1 MKGMI
6 CTLLSCHIQIELNI
20 TIRQRNPH
28 YPQLPDNW
36 VTTYIETINEY
47 RPDTMTPSSSHTQ
60 TFELYSVP
68 IFNTGGPEIL
78 LGNAIG
84 SAKQVVKKGDVL
96 LCKINPHI
104 NRVWEL
110 TNKSDL
116 VQIASSEWI
125 VVRSSALNPSFMKF
139 YFESPG
145 FRKLLCSQVSGVGG
159 SLTRAQPAVVK
170 KYEIP
175 IPPYKEQ
182 LRIVEAISAWN
193 MILDKISNSLN

>member
-1 MKGMI
+1 M
-6 CTLLSCHIQIELNI
+6 
-20 TIRQRNPH
+20 NPA
-28 YPQLPDNW
+28 
-36 VTTYIETINEY
+36 IN
-47 RPDTMTPSSSHTQ
+47 PAQ

-68 IFNTGGPEIL
+68 VFSTGSPEYL
-78 LGNAIG
+78 LGNTIG

-110 TNKSDL
+110 TNKSGL

-125 VVRSSALNPSFMKF
+125 VVRSSALNPSFLKF
-139 YFESPG
+139 YFESPE

-175 IPPYKEQ
+175 VPPYKEQ
-182 LRIVEAISAWN
+182 LRIVQTLMSWFEILEQIKAI
-193 MILDKISNSLN
+193 LNY